1 MISGDDVYTLLKTAE
16 SCLKSAGLAAP
27 RVDAEVLLSF
37 ALQTKRSKLP
47 FIRNQKL
54 TDKQISQYKEYILR
68 RSQREPAAYI
78 IGFAGF
84 MDFEFKIDKNVLI
97 PRPETELLVEEVL
110 KFAKRENKKSALDL
124 CAGCGCIAIS
134 LVKLGVFENI
144 TASDISDDALKIAK
158 ENAARNNA
166 LGIEFVASNMFDNI
180 GNKKFD
186 IIISNPPYVSYKEYS
201 YLEPELKYEPKLALT
216 AQDDGLFFYREIAD
230 EAFNYLNSGGLIC
243 LELNAN
249 KSHEIKQIFSSNNY
263 KYKNIEILNDYSG
276 LARILKAKI
285 DK

>member
-1 MISGDDVYTLLKTAE
+1 MISGDDIYALLKTAE
-16 SCLKSAGLAAP
+16 SYLKSAGLADPKA
-27 RVDAEVLLSF
+27 DAEILLSF
-37 ALQTKRSKLP
+37 VLQIKRSKLP
-47 FIRNQKL
+47 FMRNQKL

-84 MDFEFKIDKNVLI
+84 MDFEFKVDKNVLI
-97 PRPETELLVEEVL
+97 PRPETELLVEEAL
-110 KFAKRENKKSALDL
+110 KFAKQENKKSALDL

-134 LVKLGVFENI
+134 LVKLGGFEKI
-144 TASDISDDALKIAK
+144 TASDISNDALEIAK

-216 AQDDGLFFYREIAD
+216 AQDGGLFFYREIAK

-249 KSHEIKQIFSSNNY
+249 KPYEIKQIFSGNN
-263 KYKNIEILNDYSG
+263 YKNIEILNDYSG
-276 LARILKAKI
+276 LPRILKAKI